1 MKKNPKHPKSAP
13 KKEDLTT
20 NKGKIE
26 LTEQELNRVTGG
38 FEIKDWSLPIASGGY
53 NHCGSGGSA
62 GKIVI
67 QGG

>member
-1 MKKNPKHPKSAP
+1 
-13 KKEDLTT
+13 
-20 NKGKIE
+20 

-53 NHCGSGGSA
+53 YHCGSGGGA